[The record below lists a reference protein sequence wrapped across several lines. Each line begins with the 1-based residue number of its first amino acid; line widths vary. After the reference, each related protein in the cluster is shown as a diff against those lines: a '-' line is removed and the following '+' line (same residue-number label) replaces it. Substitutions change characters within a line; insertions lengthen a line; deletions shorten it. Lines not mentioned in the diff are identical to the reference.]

1 MNRGYLK
8 LDESFLKKL
17 TIIVLIICSNIVHSQ
32 TIENKYGLTI
42 FGDASYLLSHIKDD
56 SIKRF
61 VNLKDFIPG
70 VVLDIKYATS
80 QNVFYEQLYPKA
92 YALLRFPAADALKK
106 VQLELNSKGYGL
118 KIYDAYRPYSV
129 TCRMWDI
136 LPDSIYM
143 GLPWTGSKHNRGIS
157 VDLTL
162 VDFKSK
168 REIKMPT
175 PFDALVYASHPS
187 FSLLPE
193 EVLRNRD
200 LLINTMI
207 KYGFKVDPVEWW
219 HFNYLSDK
227 SFELLDIP
235 HEEIIKTIKK

>member
-1 MNRGYLK
+1 L
-8 LDESFLKKL
+8 
-17 TIIVLIICSNIVHSQ
+17 
-32 TIENKYGLTI
+32 NKYGLAIYDST
-42 FGDASYLLSHIKDD
+42 SSLLSQIQTD
-56 SIKRF
+56 SNKRF

-175 PFDALVYASHPS
+175 PFDALVYASHPY

-193 EVLRNRD
+193 EILRNRD